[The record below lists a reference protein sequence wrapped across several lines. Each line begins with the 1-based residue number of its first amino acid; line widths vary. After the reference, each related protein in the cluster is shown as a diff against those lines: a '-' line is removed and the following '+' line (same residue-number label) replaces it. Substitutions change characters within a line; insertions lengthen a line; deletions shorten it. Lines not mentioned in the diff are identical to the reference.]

1 MPAIALFSMRKS
13 KKSAEVRSV
22 ECGWEGG
29 GVGGWKYFP
38 LLHTK
43 EGAGRPDLAPSTGVK
58 KSAQGST
65 LFFPIVE

>member
-1 MPAIALFSMRKS
+1 MGERGAG
-13 KKSAEVRSV
+13 E
-22 ECGWEGG
+22 
-29 GVGGWKYFP
+29 GGWKYFP

-58 KSAQGST
+58 KSAQGSP